1 MNLEKN
7 KQIKFNIN
15 IKLNRYLKNFKKLM
29 NNLKIIKEQI

>member
-15 IKLNRYLKNFKKLM
+15 IKLDRYLKLM

>member
-15 IKLNRYLKNFKKLM
+15 IKLDRYLKNFLKTYEQFE
-29 NNLKIIKEQI
+29 NN